1 MRCQQD
7 EDGRRTEA
15 RAENRL
21 ENIPANR
28 SEKNPS
34 SSGGWR
40 TPEKEPETF
49 VHAEQIHPSIF
60 VRRAGDA
67 QRGERAAVINAFD
80 PPTLT
85 VTIALPH

>member
-7 EDGRRTEA
+7 KDGRRTEA

-21 ENIPANR
+21 EDIPANR

-40 TPEKEPETF
+40 TPEKEPEMF

-60 VRRAGDA
+60 IRLAGDA

-80 PPTLT
+80 PHTLT

>member
-1 MRCQQD
+1 M
-7 EDGRRTEA
+7 
-15 RAENRL
+15 
-21 ENIPANR
+21 
-28 SEKNPS
+28 
-34 SSGGWR
+34 
-40 TPEKEPETF
+40 F